1 MMTTYLK
8 LSDTAIEM
16 IAHRFKLLSEP
27 SRLRLLCALQEGEKS
42 VGELITLTRLTQA
55 NVSRQLHLLAD
66 GGLVLRTKRQLQVWY
81 RLADPSLSQINYL
94 VCESLELRGM
104 QELDALPHERVTT
117 ITATSTPLRD
127 AERGGSRQ

>member
-1 MMTTYLK
+1 MTTYPK
-8 LSDTAIEM
+8 LPDTAIEL

-42 VGELITLTRLTQA
+42 MGELIALTRLTQA

-66 GGLVLRTKRQLQVWY
+66 GGLVRRSKRHLQVWY
-81 RLADPSLSQINYL
+81 RLADPSLITSNQL
-94 VCESLELRGM
+94 VCERLELRGI
-104 QELDALPHERVTT
+104 QELDALPHGQVTT
-117 ITATSTPLRD
+117 ITATSTPLRE

>member
-1 MMTTYLK
+1 MTTYLK
-8 LSDTAIEM
+8 LSDTAIEL

-94 VCESLELRGM
+94 VCESLELHG
-104 QELDALPHERVTT
+104 QQVLDALVLERATA
-117 ITATSTPLRD
+117 ITATNIPLRD